1 MSTLSGLISAGGG
14 GGISVPIG
22 APVKLLHTAE
32 TVTQGEETFLR
43 TGVTSTASTYPN
55 APTKNYIA
63 TATTPAQLTT
73 THQQLSAWRGDSYI
87 TPYGATMMVD
97 YNETVWFV
105 DSNILYRFAVVSGAY
120 VQTASLD
127 ISSYVTGNRGC
138 VQLVPTNHAHTALRG
153 KLAIFCNNQYK
164 MQYFD
169 ATTLA
174 HFQTTTISASAY
186 APNTSMKTRS
196 MCFFASSDNYNFFV
210 LVRDSSYYMTYRKF
224 DSNTGASSGIILND
238 GSNTIRQYTDH
249 GISAD
254 WLQNPV
260 MPKPGD
266 SWSSGTYFHN
276 DFCLKNY
283 GSNSNG
289 AARITKFSISS
300 GGYNGHISLPAAH
313 INGTYQ
319 SAFFYGG
326 APFFIK
332 TTSSN
337 YTGGTPIRGHH
348 YTNAVGGTLANYPL
362 PLAYNQ
368 SSDYAGTQ
376 TSADALTRYHGV
388 LAGVNK
394 VFPVTIATGAVG
406 TAIDISSQAAPFRF
420 TADATHLYNLNGT
433 NVHKYAFSNG
443 AFVSTA
449 DISAKVSGTNAT
461 GVAYDGSAFFYVLDK
476 SNSAVHKYNAS
487 WAFQSTITLGGTPH
501 STQTLK
507 NLAVVYGRLFVGMDE
522 KVRVYAL
529 DGTDL
534 VLTTTTSNSQQ
545 DVEAIGSTYVYH
557 ITTQNSVAA
566 KTATFDVV
574 GVPSGGIGETS
585 TTYYRVN

>member
-1 MSTLSGLISAGGG
+1 MAGLRRTKVSSS
-14 GGISVPIG
+14 GISIPIG
-22 APVKLLHTAE
+22 GSVNLLHTTE
-32 TVTQGEETFLR
+32 TVTQGGEVFLR
-43 TGVTSTASTYPN
+43 TGVTSNASTYPSS
-55 APTKNYIA
+55 PTKNYIENA
-63 TATTPAQLTT
+63 SAPAQFST
-73 THQQLSAWRGDSYI
+73 THQQLSPWSGDSII

-97 YNETVWFV
+97 NNETVWFV
-105 DSNILYRFAVVSGAY
+105 DSSILYRFAVVSGAY
-120 VQTASLD
+120 VQTASLN

-138 VQLVPTNHAHTALRG
+138 VQLVPTNASNSGLRG

-174 HFQTTTISASAY
+174 HYHTATISASTY
-186 APNTSMKTRS
+186 APNSSMKTRS

-210 LVRDSSYYMTYRKF
+210 LVRDASYYMTFRKF
-224 DSNTGASSGIILND
+224 NSYNGAAGGIILND
-238 GSNTIRQYTDH
+238 GSNTIRQHTDH

-260 MPKPGD
+260 LPKVGD

-276 DFCLKNY
+276 YFAIKNY
-283 GSNSNG
+283 GPNSNA
-289 AARITKFSISS
+289 AARLTNFNISS
-300 GGYNGHISLPAAH
+300 GGGHSHTSLPAAH
-313 INGTYQ
+313 QNGTYQ
-319 SAFFYGG
+319 SAYYYAN

-332 TTSSN
+332 NTSTN
-337 YTGGTPIRGHH
+337 YTSGTPIRGHH
-348 YTNAVGGTLANYPL
+348 YTNASGGTLANYPL

-368 SSDYAGTQ
+368 SLDYAGTQ
-376 TSADALTRYHGV
+376 TSANGLIRYHGV

-449 DISAKVSGTNAT
+449 DISAKVSGSNAT
-461 GVAYDGSAFFYVLDK
+461 GIAYDGAAFFYILDK

-487 WAFQSTITLGGTPH
+487 WAFQSTVTLGGTPH

-507 NLAVVYGRLFVGMDE
+507 NLAIVYGRLFVGMDSA
-522 KVRVYAL
+522 VRVYAL

-534 VLTTTTSNSQQ
+534 VLTTTTSSSQQ

-557 ITTQNSVAA
+557 IATQNSVAA
-566 KTATFDVV
+566 KTASFDVV
-574 GVPSGGIGETS
+574 GVPSGGIGATQ